1 MQPSEPFRE
10 PAGSQPAAAAPT
22 REFSGQDWLMAAA
35 GMLFIAGAVYGM
47 LTQGWKMLAAA
58 GVGLGL
64 SLMPWRAVALAGGVV
79 MLGAGGYGL
88 AKGYSPMQPGLII
101 VLGLIAIAERMRR

>member
-1 MQPSEPFRE
+1 
-10 PAGSQPAAAAPT
+10 
-22 REFSGQDWLMAAA
+22 MAAA
-35 GMLFIAGAVYGM
+35 GLLFIAGAIYGM
-47 LTQGWKMLAAA
+47 LTQGWRMLAAA

-64 SLMPWRAVALAGGVV
+64 SLMPWRAVALAGGVI

-88 AKGYSPMQPGLII
+88 AKGYSPLQPGLII

>member
-1 MQPSEPFRE
+1 MHPSEPSRE
-10 PAGSQPAAAAPT
+10 PAGSQTALPAP
-22 REFSGQDWLMAAA
+22 RQEFSGQDWVMAAA
-35 GMLFIAGAVYGM
+35 GLLFIAGAIYGM
-47 LTQGWKMLAAA
+47 VTQGWKMLAAA

-64 SLMPWRAVALAGGVV
+64 SLMPWRLVALAGGVI

-88 AKGYSPMQPGLII
+88 AKGYGPLQPGLII

>member
-1 MQPSEPFRE
+1 MDPTEPPSTGRGPSA
-10 PAGSQPAAAAPT
+10 PASGRVLQ
-22 REFSGQDWLMAAA
+22 GQDWLMVVA
-35 GMLFIAGAVYGM
+35 GLLFVCGAVYGM
-47 LTQGWKMLAAA
+47 LTYGWKMLAAA
-58 GVGLGL
+58 GIGLGL

-88 AKGYSPMQPGLII
+88 ARGYAPLQPGLII